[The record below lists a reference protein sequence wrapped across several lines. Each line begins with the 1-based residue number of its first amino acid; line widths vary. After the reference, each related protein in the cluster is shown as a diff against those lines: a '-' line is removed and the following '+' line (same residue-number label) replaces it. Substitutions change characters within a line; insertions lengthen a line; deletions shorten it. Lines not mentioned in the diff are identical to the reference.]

1 MASGRSSSSPQSD
14 EHGSARRRQVEDIVT
29 AVLRLPEAQRATY
42 LNGACAA
49 DSALRREVD
58 SMVALDGQA
67 QHFLETPALETE
79 AMALAG
85 ADDTMAGEVISHY
98 RILGKIGAGGMG

>member
-1 MASGRSSSSPQSD
+1 MASGRSSSSPQTD
-14 EHGSARRRQVEDIVT
+14 DRGSERRRKIESIVT
-29 AVLRLPEAQRATY
+29 AVLRLPESQRTAY
-42 LNGACAA
+42 LDGACAA

-79 AMALAG
+79 ALAMSA
-85 ADDTMAGEVISHY
+85 ADDAMAGQVISHY
-98 RILGKIGAGGMG
+98 RILGKIG